1 MTKEE
6 KLEALTREQ
15 TELRKM
21 IGEGVTFDVEITHHR
36 RKPGLL
42 GYFRR
47 REKITETKVYTIKE
61 PTLATLD
68 RLSLLWLRMEIDE
81 TKLGDD
87 DYLRTARTLA
97 NNEAKQLAEVVA
109 TAVLGED
116 FYIATFDGTTYRR
129 KEDRKALRDLTLLFF
144 HTLKPSE
151 LLTLAII
158 ITNVSNLGDF
168 VNSMRLMSA
177 TRTSEPGATRI
188 EPQD

>member
-1 MTKEE
+1 MTQDE

-21 IGEGVTFDVEITHHR
+21 IGEGVTFDVEITHYT
-36 RKPGLL
+36 RKPGFL
-42 GYFRR
+42 GFFRR
-47 REKITETKVYTIKE
+47 RDKITETKVYTIKE

-68 RLSLLWLRMEIDE
+68 RLSLLWLQMEIDE

-87 DYLRTARTLA
+87 DYLRTARALA
-97 NNEAKQLAEVVA
+97 NKEAKQLAEVVA

-116 FYIATFDGTTYRR
+116 YYIATFDGTTYRR
-129 KEDRKALRDLTLLFF
+129 MEDRKALRDLTRLFF

-177 TRTSEPGATRI
+177 TRTSEPEATRI
-188 EPQD
+188 EQQA

>member
-1 MTKEE
+1 MTQDE

-21 IGEGVTFDVEITHHR
+21 IGEGVTFDVEITHRR
-36 RKPGLL
+36 RKPGFW

-47 REKITETKVYTIKE
+47 REKVTETKVYTIQE

-68 RLSLLWLRMEIDE
+68 RLSLLWLQMEIDE

-87 DYLRTARTLA
+87 DYLRTARALA
-97 NNEAKQLAEVVA
+97 SKEAAKLAEVVA
-109 TAVLGED
+109 VAVLGED
-116 FYIATFDGTTYRR
+116 YYIATYDGTTYRR
-129 KEDRKALRDLTLLFF
+129 KEDKKALRDLTRLFF

-158 ITNVSNLGDF
+158 VTNVSNLGDF

-177 TRTSEPGATRI
+177 ARTSDPEATRI
-188 EPQD
+188 EQQG

>member
-1 MTKEE
+1 MTQEE
-6 KLEALTREQ
+6 KIEALTREQ

-21 IGEGVTFDVEITHHR
+21 IGEGVNFDVDITYYR
-36 RKPGLL
+36 RKPGIW
-42 GYFRR
+42 GYFKKRDKVK
-47 REKITETKVYTIKE
+47 EKKVYTIQE

-68 RLSLLWLRMEIDE
+68 RLSLIWLKMEIDE

-87 DYLRTARTLA
+87 DYLRTARALA
-97 NNEAKQLAEVVA
+97 NKEAKQLAEVVA

-116 FYIATFDGTTYRR
+116 YYIATFDGTTYRR
-129 KEDRKALRDLTLLFF
+129 KEDRKALRDLTRLFF

-177 TRTSEPGATRI
+177 ARTSAPEATRI

>member
-1 MTKEE
+1 MTQEE
-6 KLEALTREQ
+6 KLETLTREQ
-15 TELRKM
+15 DELRKM
-21 IGEGVTFDVEITHHR
+21 IGEGVTFDVDITHYR

-42 GYFRR
+42 GFFRK
-47 REKITETKVYTIKE
+47 REKVTEKKVYVIQE

-68 RLSLLWLRMEIDE
+68 RLSLLWLQMEIDE
-81 TKLGDD
+81 TKLNDD

-97 NNEAKQLAEVVA
+97 NKEAKQLAEVVA

-116 FYIATFDGTTYRR
+116 YYIATFDGTTYRR
-129 KEDRKALRDLTLLFF
+129 KEDRKTLRDLTRLFF

-177 TRTSEPGATRI
+177 TRTSEPGTTRI
-188 EPQD
+188 EQQD

>member
-1 MTKEE
+1 MTQDE

-21 IGEGVTFDVEITHHR
+21 IGEGVTFDVEITHYT
-36 RKPGLL
+36 RKPGFW
-42 GYFRR
+42 GFFRR
-47 REKITETKVYTIKE
+47 REKITETRAYKIKE

-68 RLSLLWLRMEIDE
+68 RLSLLWLQMEIDE

-87 DYLRTARTLA
+87 DYLRTARALA
-97 NNEAKQLAEVVA
+97 SKEAAKLAEAVA
-109 TAVLGED
+109 VAVLGED
-116 FYIATFDGTTYRR
+116 YYIATYDGTTYRR
-129 KEDRKALRDLTLLFF
+129 KEDKKALRDLTRLFF

-158 ITNVSNLGDF
+158 VTNVSNLGDF

-177 TRTSEPGATRI
+177 ARTSDPETTRI
-188 EPQD
+188 EQQG

>member
-42 GYFRR
+42 GYFRH

-97 NNEAKQLAEVVA
+97 NKEAKQLAEVVA

>member
-97 NNEAKQLAEVVA
+97 NKETKQLAEVVA

>member
-1 MTKEE
+1 MTQDE

-21 IGEGVTFDVEITHHR
+21 IGEGVIFDVDITHYR
-36 RKPGLL
+36 RKPGFK
-42 GYFRR
+42 GYFQK
-47 REKITETKVYTIKE
+47 REKVTETKVYTIQE

-68 RLSLLWLRMEIDE
+68 RLSLIWLRMEIDE

-87 DYLRTARTLA
+87 DYLRTARALA
-97 NNEAKQLAEVVA
+97 NKEAKQLAEIVA

-116 FYIATFDGTTYRR
+116 YYIATFDGTTYRR
-129 KEDRKALRDLTLLFF
+129 KEDRKALHDLTRLFF

-168 VNSMRLMSA
+168 INSMRLMSA
-177 TRTSEPGATRI
+177 ARTSAPEATRI